1 MRNKTSIR
9 FLLIFN
15 SAMNK
20 SIPKNS
26 GLKQILGLGFGL
38 ATVIGGAIGIGILR
52 MPATVAGYITTPYLF
67 ITFWVIGGLI
77 SLLGASIYAEM
88 GTRFPYA
95 GGPFVLAQKSLG
107 NIGGFITGWSDW
119 IYGVG
124 TLSFLAIATVE
135 YMNKLL
141 QLSLPV
147 GIVAS
152 FLIILLTAIQWY
164 GMRQSSNFQKIMSAL
179 KAIGLLIFV
188 FACLFYFFNGNRYAV
203 TSIGNSTA
211 SIPLFAAFILSLRA
225 IFVTYAGWNSA
236 VYFSEEDTNPGK
248 NLPRSMIWGVISI
261 MIIYVL
267 VNVGLIA
274 VLPLQ
279 EIAVSTLPAADA
291 AQKIFGSNGDIIVT
305 SLSIISLIGI
315 LNVGLLL
322 TPRVLYAISKAGLF
336 FKSTAQLNKH
346 SIPGIALIITTIA
359 AVLLALT
366 GLFNLVLNVTVLFAM
381 IVDLSVYISII
392 FVRNKKSGEPAP
404 YKAWGYPF
412 SAIFM
417 IIITLGLIVGL
428 FFEDTMNC
436 VYSLIILVLAF
447 PFYFLFKK
455 LSGRDQSKLLHS

>member
-1 MRNKTSIR
+1 MFTKPVQS
-9 FLLIFN
+9 
-15 SAMNK
+15 K
-20 SIPKNS
+20 S
-26 GLKQILGLGFGL
+26 GLKKILGIGFGL

-67 ITFWVIGGLI
+67 ISFWVIGGLI

-88 GTRFPYA
+88 GTRFPYS
-95 GGPFVLAQKSLG
+95 GGPFVLAQKSFG
-107 NIGGFITGWSDW
+107 NVGGFITGWSDW

-124 TLSFLAIATVE
+124 TLSFLAIATIE
-135 YMNKLL
+135 YTNKLL

-152 FLIILLTAIQWY
+152 ILIILLTAIQWY

-203 TSIGNSTA
+203 TSSGNSTA
-211 SIPLFAAFILSLRA
+211 SVPLFAAFILSLRA
-225 IFVTYAGWNSA
+225 IFVTYTGWNSA

-291 AQKIFGSNGDIIVT
+291 AEKIFGSNGDIIVT

-315 LNVGLLL
+315 LNVNLLL
-322 TPRVLYAISKAGLF
+322 TPRVLFAISKAGLF

-381 IVDLSVYISII
+381 IVDLSVYFSIF
-392 FVRNKKSGEPAP
+392 FVRSKTPAITPP
-404 YKAWGYPF
+404 YKAWGYPY
-412 SAIFM
+412 SAIIM
-417 IIITLGLIVGL
+417 IVITLGLMVGL
-428 FFEDTMNC
+428 FFEDTQNC
-436 VYSLIILVLAF
+436 IYSLAILALAF
-447 PFYFLFKK
+447 PFYFLFKR
-455 LSGRDQSKLLHS
+455 LSAQPKNGVDDFGDK